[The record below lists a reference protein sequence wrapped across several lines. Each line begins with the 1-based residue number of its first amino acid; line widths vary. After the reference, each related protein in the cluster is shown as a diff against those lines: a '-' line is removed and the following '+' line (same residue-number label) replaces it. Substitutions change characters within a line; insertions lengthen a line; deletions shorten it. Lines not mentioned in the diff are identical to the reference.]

1 MNAIRKSTLALAMA
15 ASAVALAAAG
25 CGENGPVY
33 YEVSG
38 KVTLKDGTPIKSG
51 FVIFYPDGRKGNKS
65 RESSTGSIKDG
76 TYVLK
81 SGMHDGC
88 PPGTY
93 RVSVEA
99 AMEVDEKNPYA
110 TKWLAHEK
118 YVHPDKSQLTAVV
131 VETPEAGRYDFKL
144 DPHPKAKRR

>member
-1 MNAIRKSTLALAMA
+1 MNAIRKGTLSFATGL
-15 ASAVALAAAG
+15 SLVALSAAG
-25 CGENGPVY
+25 CGESGPVFY
-33 YEVSG
+33 PVAG

-51 FVIFYPDGRKGNKS
+51 FVIFYPDVKKGNKA
-65 RESSTGSIKDG
+65 RESSTGTIRDG
-76 TYVLK
+76 AYALK
-81 SGMHDGC
+81 SGLNDGC

-93 RVSVEA
+93 KVSVEA

-118 YVHPDKSQLTAVV
+118 YVHPDRSQLSAVV